1 MSTQA
6 STRHASILHLLKTYT
21 TCIMALRSK
30 WVATRAQ
37 KYGLTHFLAIPLVSP
52 TSRSYI
58 RDLFECLWDDLAA
71 LGVPKDAIQSLGLL
85 HVNLEA
91 SLSLKTPERMAK
103 AKKIL
108 QQLSIKKFQPTS
120 HKSSI
125 SRNCLRYVSGAS
137 PISKNDIKNI
147 MAPPSV
153 SISGLFC
160 SPGKEANTFSL
171 HANVYDATH
180 RVKNWKLRVA
190 HAYQAAGLSPGPRRH
205 RDSSTRAA
213 MDELLESSAA
223 TICLMRIHHSTVVI
237 PCHYDPGKV
246 MNANFPPCDARGLLE
261 RYKDHLWVENAPL
274 ERVSIC
280 KIGLL
285 RLGPKELQEDFSV
298 PL

>member
-1 MSTQA
+1 
-6 STRHASILHLLKTYT
+6 
-21 TCIMALRSK
+21 MALRSK

-37 KYGLTHFLAIPLVSP
+37 KYGLTHFLTIPLVSP
-52 TSRSYI
+52 TSRSHI
-58 RDLFECLWDDLAA
+58 RDSFKCLWDDLAA
-71 LGVPKDAIQSLGLL
+71 IGVPKDAIRPLGLL
-85 HVNLEA
+85 HVDLEA

-108 QQLSIKKFQPTS
+108 QQLSIKEFQPTR

-125 SRNCLRYVSGAS
+125 SRNLFGYVSGAS
-137 PISKNDIKNI
+137 PTSKDDIKNI

-171 HANVYDATH
+171 HAKVYDATH
-180 RVKNWKLRVA
+180 GVKNWKIRVA
-190 HAYQAAGLSPGPRRH
+190 DAYQAAGLSPGPRRQ
-205 RDSSTRAA
+205 RDSSTKAA
-213 MDELLESSAA
+213 MDEFLESSAA
-223 TICLMRIHHSTVVI
+223 TICLMRIPRSTVVI

-246 MNANFPPCDARGLLE
+246 MNSNFPPCDARGLLE

-280 KIGLL
+280 RIGLL
-285 RLGPKELQEDFSV
+285 RLGAKELHEDFSV